1 MKEVEG
7 RRKEKGVDGGRR
19 ERSRRGEKGKEKK
32 WRAVEEK
39 ERSQKKSKRSKE
51 KKKGGGCFLG
61 LIVVVE
67 RMKTEWRKRKG

>member
-19 ERSRRGEKGKEKK
+19 EKSRRGEKGKEKK

-39 ERSQKKSKRSKE
+39 ERSQK
-51 KKKGGGCFLG
+51 
-61 LIVVVE
+61 
-67 RMKTEWRKRKG
+67 